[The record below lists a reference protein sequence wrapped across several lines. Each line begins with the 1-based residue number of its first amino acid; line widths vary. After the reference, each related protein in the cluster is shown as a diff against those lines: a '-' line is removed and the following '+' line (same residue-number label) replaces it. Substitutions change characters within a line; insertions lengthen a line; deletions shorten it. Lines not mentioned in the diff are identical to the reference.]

1 MMCSHVSAK
10 SHGRVSKA
18 LLTVVKTRTLY
29 RKTRMFVVPCTNF
42 KVISPNSL
50 LSVFNL
56 PTVLFRAYHT

>member
-29 RKTRMFVVPCTNF
+29 RKFRMLMYDTQE
-42 KVISPNSL
+42 KEL
-50 LSVFNL
+50 
-56 PTVLFRAYHT
+56 